1 MNPFLKKILLTIPAV
16 RRRRTE
22 RLRLESLLEET
33 NATLA
38 AAIKQHRKELAGLNM
53 ENGFRPG
60 HFYSPYL
67 NADDPSVVAAMEL
80 EAQPTTPLDELGI
93 DEREVLR
100 WFERIAEH
108 YDATRGKEQPFPKDS
123 TAGRRYLYYANP
135 SFSLADA
142 LALLAVMTTAR
153 PRRYIEVG
161 AGHSSCAALD
171 INEHYLGGTA
181 EMTFIDPHPEKFHQL
196 LANFPDDRQRI
207 VPSRLQDVPLERFA
221 ALESGDILFIDSSHV
236 AKTGSDV
243 VDYMFR
249 ILPVLRPGVF
259 VHVHDIFY
267 PFEYPWRWIAEENRS
282 WNEAYLLRAFL
293 HSNPRFRVLYFSDWI
308 FKCRRDLFE
317 TRMPLCLLNAGAS
330 LWMQTVDSGS
340 V

>member
-1 MNPFLKKILLTIPAV
+1 MNPLLKNILLTIPAV

-38 AAIKQHRKELAGLNM
+38 DAIKQHRKELAGLSM
-53 ENGFRPG
+53 EKGFRPG

-67 NADDPSVVAAMEL
+67 DPEDPAVIQAMEL
-80 EAQPTTPLDELGI
+80 EAQSSMTLDQLGI
-93 DEREVLR
+93 DEREVLG

-108 YDATRGKEQPFPKDS
+108 YDAPRGKDQPFPKDS

-135 SFSLADA
+135 AFPLADA
-142 LALLAVMTTAR
+142 LALLAFMTTTR

-171 INEHYLGGTA
+171 INEQYLGGAA
-181 EMTFIDPHPEKFHQL
+181 EMTFIDPHPETFHQL
-196 LANFPDDRQRI
+196 IADFPEDRQRI
-207 VPSRLQDVPLERFA
+207 VSSPLQDVPIERFT

-249 ILPVLRPGVF
+249 ILPALRPGVF

-267 PFEYPWRWIAEENRS
+267 PFEYPRRWIVDQNRS

-293 HSNPRFRVLYFSDWI
+293 HANPRFRVLYLSDWI

-330 LWMQTVDSGS
+330 LWMRAV
-340 V
+340 